1 MQSRSLNVV
10 GLMSGSSLDG
20 LDVAACTFHFEG
32 AELQQWHLVEAETV
46 PFDEEWRR
54 RLARAPKLSGRDLWL
69 LHVEFG
75 RWMGRQVRAL
85 LDEWQFDAALVAS
98 HGHTVWHMPQR
109 RMSAQIGEG
118 AALAV
123 AAGLPVACDFRSVDV
138 ALGGQGAP
146 LAPLADAWLFPGY
159 GYYLNLGGIA
169 NLSVRAADGHWM
181 AADLTGCNQIFNAL
195 AREEG
200 QDYDED
206 GRLARAGRLLPP
218 LLARIEALE
227 WLQQPWPKALS
238 NEWVQGVLLPLF
250 MQHEGSVSDL
260 MHTAVVHVARQV
272 EQAVRNHR
280 GASQRM
286 LVSGGGA
293 RNAFLVEQIAA
304 LLPELEVVIPEPRVV
319 AFKEAALMALMG
331 ALRWLGLPNVWP
343 AATGAPQAS
352 VGGAL
357 YEPFPLANHRR

>member
-1 MQSRSLNVV
+1 MQSCTLNVV

-20 LDVAACTFHFEG
+20 LDVAACTFRFEG
-32 AELQQWHLVEAETV
+32 AVLRQWHLVAAETV
-46 PFDEEWRR
+46 PFEEEWRR

-75 RWMGRQVRAL
+75 CWMGQQARAL
-85 LDEWQFDAALVAS
+85 LDAWLFDAVLIAS
-98 HGHTVWHMPQR
+98 HGHTVWHMPER
-109 RMSAQIGEG
+109 GMSAQIGEG

-146 LAPLADAWLFPGY
+146 LAPIADAWLFPGY

-169 NLSVRAADGHWM
+169 NLSVHGADGCWM

-206 GRLARAGRLLPP
+206 GRLARAGRLLPG
-218 LLARIEALE
+218 LLARMEALE

-238 NEWVQGVLLPLF
+238 NEWVQEVLLPLL

-260 MHTAVVHVARQV
+260 MRTAVVHVARQV
-272 EQAVRNHR
+272 QRAVQHHR
-280 GASQRM
+280 GALPRM

-293 RNAFLVEQIAA
+293 RNAFLVEQIGA
-304 LLPELEVVIPEPRVV
+304 LLPEVEVVIPDSSVV
-319 AFKEAALMALMG
+319 AFKEAALVALMG
-331 ALRWLGLPNVWP
+331 ALRWLRLPNVLP
-343 AATGAPQAS
+343 AATGAPKAS

-357 YEPFPLANHRR
+357 YEPFPPGNDRR